1 MAVHHAELLQE
12 RNSRLEIQRLYEAIQ
27 IEIKQKTTSFQTQL
41 SQKDI
46 AIQAAESA
54 TLKVR
59 QQCQIDVE
67 KLNVKI
73 RGFDKIT
80 ADLNSKHSIIIS
92 DLKSSHSTLVMG
104 LEARI
109 AELESEIQDLEATF
123 ELDNNLKDRQE
134 TLVHHLQL
142 QVSDL
147 NLALESK
154 DSEAQKA
161 TYDLRI
167 SMQGQISGLQSSL
180 DQISIELSQ
189 KNRELEDLHDQYS
202 LELQSNEQTIVN

>member
-1 MAVHHAELLQE
+1 
-12 RNSRLEIQRLYEAIQ
+12 
-27 IEIKQKTTSFQTQL
+27 
-41 SQKDI
+41 
-46 AIQAAESA
+46 
-54 TLKVR
+54 
-59 QQCQIDVE
+59 
-67 KLNVKI
+67 
-73 RGFDKIT
+73 
-80 ADLNSKHSIIIS
+80 
-92 DLKSSHSTLVMG
+92 MG

-123 ELDNNLKDRQE
+123 ELDNNLKHRQE

-202 LELQSNEQTIVN
+202 LEL